1 MRFSSDL
8 VAHKRAPWKLK
19 RLVFRHSGRRHRDGH
34 PARGIPGRNPPS
46 SRPARSGDSSAA
58 MPPIHETLR
67 GGPGPSELHGAII
80 TCVHGRRRSSLL
92 ALPPSANVACV
103 AVASENQ
110 GVCGHAAAS
119 CQAFKSR
126 RRGSQPLCNS
136 TVASPSEVVT
146 LLLRAVEH
154 PSATTTALPMKRS
167 FRPQWAS
174 GAYRVEQLLRRRT

>member
-1 MRFSSDL
+1 
-8 VAHKRAPWKLK
+8 
-19 RLVFRHSGRRHRDGH
+19 
-34 PARGIPGRNPPS
+34 
-46 SRPARSGDSSAA
+46 

-174 GAYRVEQLLRRRT
+174 GAYRVEQLFRRRTVFFHVQVARRRSHLIVHGERVRSKARIRCFPLCRSELMTEHD